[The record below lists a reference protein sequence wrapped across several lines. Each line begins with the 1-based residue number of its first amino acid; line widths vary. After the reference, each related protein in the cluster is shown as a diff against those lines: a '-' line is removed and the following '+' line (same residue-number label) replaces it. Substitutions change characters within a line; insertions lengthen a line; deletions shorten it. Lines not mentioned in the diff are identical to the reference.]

1 MDLTFEEIPEDLW
14 EDWVWLVSPTGLMR
28 AVEEESQ
35 PILSSP
41 YQVTSIYTINLP
53 KLVLFDL
60 MWSSRLEMVGG
71 GMVDSNHLH
80 RAARLDVDSVLLSL
94 AFLIQS
100 YPLVLRWNL
109 PPDKLSAL
117 APNLW
122 DDITEPPELLWSL
135 PQELEGVAVDL
146 DSLAIDFFNPFVPS
160 LRSSGVHRSVI
171 GVISA
176 MKSLQ
181 QVRAALDHEDGELR
195 QAVLTSIDELVR
207 RGMMERTEREH
218 HRMTERGA
226 RMIETEPLSDCLS
239 CRCRIEE
246 VVEYELSGEED

>member
-1 MDLTFEEIPEDLW
+1 
-14 EDWVWLVSPTGLMR
+14 MR

-41 YQVTSIYTINLP
+41 YQVTSIYTVNLP

-60 MWSSRLEMVGG
+60 MWSSHLEMVGD
-71 GMVDSNHLH
+71 GMFDSNQLR
-80 RAARLDVDSVLLSL
+80 RAARLDVDGVLQSL
-94 AFLIQS
+94 AFLVQS

-109 PPDKLSAL
+109 PPERLAELS
-117 APNLW
+117 PNIW
-122 DDITEPPELLWSL
+122 DDITEPPELLWNV
-135 PQELEGVAVDL
+135 PQELEECALDL

-160 LRSSGVHRSVI
+160 LRGSGVHRSVI

-176 MKSLQ
+176 VKSLR
-181 QVRAALDHEDGELR
+181 QVRSVLDRTDGDLR

-207 RGMMERTEREH
+207 RGLVECAEHEH

-226 RMIETEPLSDCLS
+226 RMIETEPLSDCLK
-239 CRCRIEE
+239 CRCRVEE
-246 VVEYELSGEED
+246 VLEYELGGDED